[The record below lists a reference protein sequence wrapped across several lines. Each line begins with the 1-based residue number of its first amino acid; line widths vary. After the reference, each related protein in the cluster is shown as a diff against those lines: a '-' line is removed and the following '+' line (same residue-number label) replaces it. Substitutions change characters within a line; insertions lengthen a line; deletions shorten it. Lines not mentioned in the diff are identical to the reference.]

1 MKALLMDSFE
11 KGNRT
16 AIRLIKRGWEE
27 QTANLKYI
35 PQLTQFSRMKRFI
48 LQYIKRFTKHK
59 SRILTSSCIWNS
71 SQKV

>member
-1 MKALLMDSFE
+1 MKALLMDSCE

-16 AIRLIKRGWEE
+16 AIRLIKSGWEE

-48 LQYIKRFTKHK
+48 LQYFNSKYSI
-59 SRILTSSCIWNS
+59 TSTN
-71 SQKV
+71 KK